1 MDSYELRVGL
11 QYLRGGKESGFLSV
25 MPWITVGGI
34 LVGVMA
40 LVLALSF
47 ASGFESVLRDK
58 IIGVNAHLLLL
69 RFDGELDGWQE
80 VREKVHG
87 LPEVATTMPFS
98 YQKALLRSEADV
110 RGIVV
115 RGVWPESLP
124 EMSDWQLAFSCGGFS
139 FPSGNAVSR
148 AEGATGER
156 SPIWIGNVLAETLE
170 VSCGDTVRLVA
181 MAGGPDETPAA
192 TALRD
197 YRVEGVFEVGMYEY
211 DASLAFLSLEEAQDF
226 FGLGD
231 SVTGIEVR
239 LHDIRETDRAEQQ
252 IQELLGY
259 PFWVK
264 KWSEINPNFFSAL
277 KLQKIVMYLVLVLI
291 ILVAGFN
298 IISTLI
304 MNVLEKRR
312 EVAILKAMGATRS
325 SIGRIFLYQGLL
337 LGLIGTL
344 LGLVLGYVLCRVV
357 GSYPLIRLDPDI
369 YYLSHLPVEVR
380 PLEFLLVGL
389 SALVLSVVAT
399 VYPAR
404 QAARL
409 DPAEVL
415 RYE

>member
-1 MDSYELRVGL
+1 MASYELRVGL
-11 QYLRGGKESGFLSV
+11 HYLRAGKDSGFLSV
-25 MPWITVGGI
+25 MGWITVAGI

-69 RFDGELDGWQE
+69 RFDGEFNDWQK
-80 VREKVHG
+80 VREKLHQ
-87 LPEVATTMPFS
+87 LPEVAETMPFT
-98 YQKALLRSEADV
+98 YHKALLRSDEDV

-115 RGVWPESLP
+115 RGVWPASLP

-139 FPSGNAVSR
+139 FHEAPEPSVQG
-148 AEGATGER
+148 EGAMQA
-156 SPIWIGNVLAETLE
+156 PIWLGNVLAEELE
-170 VSCGDTVRLVA
+170 VRCGDTVRLVA
-181 MAGGPDETPAA
+181 MAGQGTGTPGA
-192 TALRD
+192 TAIRD

-211 DASLAFLSLEEAQDF
+211 DASLAFLSLGEAQDF
-226 FGLGD
+226 FGME
-231 SVTGIEVR
+231 SRVTGLEVR
-239 LHDIRETDRAEQQ
+239 LEDIRHTDRVEQG
-252 IQELLGY
+252 IQERLGY

-264 KWSEINPNFFSAL
+264 TWREINPNFFSAL
-277 KLQKIVMYLVLVLI
+277 KLQKVVMFLVLILI
-291 ILVAGFN
+291 ILVGGFN

-312 EVAILKAMGATRS
+312 EVAILKAMGATQRA
-325 SIGRIFLYQGLL
+325 IGRVFLFQGLI
-337 LGLIGTL
+337 LGLIGAL
-344 LGLVLGYVLCRVV
+344 LGLALGYGLCFLA

-380 PLEFLLVGL
+380 PIEFLLVGL
-389 SALVLSVVAT
+389 SAVVLCALAT
-399 VYPAR
+399 IYPAR
-404 QAARL
+404 QAAKL

>member
-1 MDSYELRVGL
+1 MASYELRVGL
-11 QYLRGGKESGFLSV
+11 QYLKGGKDSGFLSV

-69 RFDGELDGWQE
+69 RFDGEMDDWQE
-80 VREKVHG
+80 VRKKVHE

-98 YQKALLRSEADV
+98 YHKALLRSEADV

-124 EMSDWQLAFSCGGFS
+124 EMSDWQLDFSCGGFS
-139 FPSGNAVSR
+139 FPAEEAGSGT
-148 AEGATGER
+148 EGAPPAT
-156 SPIWIGNVLAETLE
+156 PIWIGNVLAETLE
-170 VSCGDTVRLVA
+170 VSCGDSVRLVA
-181 MAGGPDETPAA
+181 MAGQENEAPAA

-211 DASLAFLSLEEAQDF
+211 DASLAFLSLEEAQGF
-226 FGLGD
+226 FGMGEN
-231 SVTGIEVR
+231 VTGLEIR
-239 LHDIRETDRAEQQ
+239 LGDIRETDRAERE

-312 EVAILKAMGATRS
+312 EVAILKAMGATQR
-325 SIGRIFLYQGLL
+325 SIGRIFLCQGLL

-380 PLEFLLVGL
+380 SIEFILVGL
-389 SALVLSVVAT
+389 SALVLSVLAT

-404 QAARL
+404 QAAKL

>member
-1 MDSYELRVGL
+1 MASYELRVAL
-11 QYLRGGKESGFLSV
+11 HYLKAGKESGFLSV
-25 MPWITVGGI
+25 MAWITVMGI

-69 RFDGELDGWQE
+69 RFDGEMGDWEE
-80 VREKVHG
+80 VREKLHK

-98 YQKALLRSEADV
+98 YHKALLRSEEDV

-115 RGVWPESLP
+115 RGVWPESVP
-124 EMSDWQLAFSCGGFS
+124 EMSDWQLSFSCGGFS
-139 FPSGNAVSR
+139 FPSAKER
-148 AEGATGER
+148 AGTQGR
-156 SPIWIGNVLAETLE
+156 SPEVPVWIGNVLAETLE

-181 MAGGPDETPAA
+181 MTGQTTEAPAS

-197 YRVEGVFEVGMYEY
+197 YRVEGVFEIGMYEY
-211 DASLAFLSLEEAQDF
+211 DASLAFLSLAEAQDF
-226 FGLGD
+226 FGMGD
-231 SVTGIEVR
+231 RVTGIEVR
-239 LHDIRETDRAEQQ
+239 LEDIRETDRMEQQ
-252 IQELLGY
+252 VQELLGY

-264 KWSEINPNFFSAL
+264 TWKEINPNFFSAL
-277 KLQKIVMYLVLVLI
+277 KLQKVVMFLVLVLI
-291 ILVAGFN
+291 ILVGGFN

-312 EVAILKAMGATRS
+312 EIAILKAMGATRR
-325 SIGRIFLYQGLL
+325 SIGRIFFFQGVV
-337 LGLIGTL
+337 LGLIGTI
-344 LGLVLGYVLCRVV
+344 LGLVLGHGLCLLV

-380 PLEFLLVGL
+380 PIEFFLVGL
-389 SALVLSVVAT
+389 SALALCVLAT

-404 QAARL
+404 QAAKL

>member
-1 MDSYELRVGL
+1 MG
-11 QYLRGGKESGFLSV
+11 
-25 MPWITVGGI
+25 WITVTGI

-69 RFDGELDGWQE
+69 RFDGEMGDWKE
-80 VREKVHG
+80 VREKLHK

-98 YQKALLRSEADV
+98 YHKALLRSEEDV

-115 RGVWPESLP
+115 RGVWPESVP
-124 EMSDWQLAFSCGGFS
+124 EMSDWQLSFSCGGFS
-139 FPSGNAVSR
+139 FPSV
-148 AEGATGER
+148 GEHAGTQGR
-156 SPIWIGNVLAETLE
+156 SPEAPVWIGNVLAETLE

-181 MAGGPDETPAA
+181 MTGQTAEVPAS

-211 DASLAFLSLEEAQDF
+211 DASLAFLSLAEAQDF
-226 FGLGD
+226 FGMED
-231 SVTGIEVR
+231 RVTGIEVR
-239 LHDIRETDRAEQQ
+239 LEDIRDTDRMEKQV
-252 IQELLGY
+252 QELLGY
-259 PFWVK
+259 PFWAK
-264 KWSEINPNFFSAL
+264 TWKEINPNFFSAL
-277 KLQKIVMYLVLVLI
+277 KLQKVVMFLVLVLI
-291 ILVAGFN
+291 ILVGGFN

-312 EVAILKAMGATRS
+312 EVAILKAMGATQR
-325 SIGRIFLYQGLL
+325 SIGRIFLFQGVM
-337 LGLIGTL
+337 LGLIGTI
-344 LGLVLGYVLCRVV
+344 LGLVLGYGICLLA

-380 PLEFLLVGL
+380 PIEFLLVGL
-389 SALVLSVVAT
+389 SALALSVLAT
-399 VYPAR
+399 VYPTW
-404 QAARL
+404 QAAKL

>member
-1 MDSYELRVGL
+1 MASYELRVGL
-11 QYLRGGKESGFLSV
+11 HYLKAGKESGFLSV
-25 MPWITVGGI
+25 MAWITVGGI

-69 RFDGELDGWQE
+69 RFDGGMGDWEE
-80 VREKVHG
+80 VREKLHE

-98 YQKALLRSEADV
+98 YHKALLRSEEGV
-110 RGIVV
+110 HGIVV
-115 RGVWPESLP
+115 RGVWPESVP
-124 EMSDWQLAFSCGGFS
+124 EMSDWQLSFSCGGFS
-139 FPSGNAVSR
+139 FPS
-148 AEGATGER
+148 AEERTGTRGR
-156 SPIWIGNVLAETLE
+156 SSDVPVWIGNVLAETLE

-181 MAGGPDETPAA
+181 MTGQTTEAPAS

-211 DASLAFLSLEEAQDF
+211 DASLAFLSLAEAQGF
-226 FGLGD
+226 FGMGD
-231 SVTGIEVR
+231 RVTGLEVR
-239 LHDIRETDRAEQQ
+239 LDDIRETDRMEQVV
-252 IQELLGY
+252 QELLGY

-264 KWSEINPNFFSAL
+264 TWKEINPNFFSAL
-277 KLQKIVMYLVLVLI
+277 KLQKIVMFLVLVLI
-291 ILVAGFN
+291 ILVGGFN

-304 MNVLEKRR
+304 MNVMEKRR
-312 EVAILKAMGATRS
+312 EVAILKAMGATQR
-325 SIGRIFLYQGLL
+325 SIGRIFLFQGLV
-337 LGLIGTL
+337 LGLIGTI
-344 LGLVLGYVLCRVV
+344 LGLVLGYGLCLLA

-380 PLEFLLVGL
+380 PMEFLLVGL
-389 SALVLSVVAT
+389 SALALCVLAT
-399 VYPAR
+399 LYPTR
-404 QAARL
+404 QAAKL

>member
-1 MDSYELRVGL
+1 MTSYELRVGL
-11 QYLRGGKESGFLSV
+11 HYLKAGKESGFLSV
-25 MPWITVGGI
+25 MAWITVWGI

-69 RFDGELDGWQE
+69 RFDGELGDWEE
-80 VREKVHG
+80 VREKLHQ

-98 YQKALLRSEADV
+98 YHKALLRSEEDV

-115 RGVWPESLP
+115 RGVWPESVP
-124 EMSDWQLAFSCGGFS
+124 EMSDWQLSFSCGGFS
-139 FPSGNAVSR
+139 FPSAQ
-148 AEGATGER
+148 ER
-156 SPIWIGNVLAETLE
+156 SGTQGRPPDVPLWIGNVLAETLE
-170 VSCGDTVRLVA
+170 VSCGDTVRLIA
-181 MAGGPDETPAA
+181 MAGQTTGAP
-192 TALRD
+192 ALRD

-226 FGLGD
+226 FGMGD
-231 SVTGIEVR
+231 RVTGLEVR
-239 LHDIRETDRAEQQ
+239 LEDIGKTDQAEQR

-264 KWSEINPNFFSAL
+264 TWKEINPNFFSAL
-277 KLQKIVMYLVLVLI
+277 KLQKVVMFLVLALI
-291 ILVAGFN
+291 ILVGGFN

-312 EVAILKAMGATRS
+312 EVAILKAMGATQR
-325 SIGRIFLYQGLL
+325 SIGRIFFFQGVV
-337 LGLIGTL
+337 LGLIGTI
-344 LGLVLGYVLCRVV
+344 LGLVLGYGLCLLV

-380 PLEFLLVGL
+380 PIEFFLVGL
-389 SALVLSVVAT
+389 SALALSVLAT
-399 VYPAR
+399 VYPAW
-404 QAARL
+404 QAAKL